1 MTTIDYKAL
10 AERIE
15 AIAKRQIDGARLSAA
30 QENDEQAKRFEER
43 AADLRTVVSLLE
55 WMAEQEPVGEACG
68 FLINAQHVQWRP
80 NYVAQAGD
88 RYYLHPAPQPR
99 HPTPEQEAALE
110 RMAENARELRL
121 DYDEAQSAFM
131 RQFPAARQEV
141 AEMKSWMG
149 ESAKVATLTFP
160 VERETQ
166 PQPDLPQKLVETMRE
181 MADERQPVS
190 EPTEVQTCLWWRDGD
205 EDSDTWGTSCGNFFT
220 LNEGDAALA
229 AKPMQEQPK

>member
-1 MTTIDYKAL
+1 MKQQYK
-10 AERIE
+10 
-15 AIAKRQIDGARLSAA
+15 S
-30 QENDEQAKRFEER
+30 
-43 AADLRTVVSLLE
+43 
-55 WMAEQEPVGEACG
+55 
-68 FLINAQHVQWRP
+68 
-80 NYVAQAGD
+80 
-88 RYYLHPAPQPR
+88 
-99 HPTPEQEAALE
+99 
-110 RMAENARELRL
+110 
-121 DYDEAQSAFM
+121 FM
-131 RQFPAARQEV
+131 GQFPAARQEV

-220 LNEGDAALA
+220 LNEGTPTENKIAFCHHCGKRVEDDAALA
-229 AKPMQEQPK
+229 AKTMQEQPK